1 MLTRCEFISKI
12 AARCAWLNMLA
23 LLFLFH
29 SGGDAMELPAG
40 VLKAVMRLLLL
51 PALHRRQGGR
61 EPAADT
67 LQEGDGHLQ
76 IPLQGH
82 SRRLRLPLRWPLCSQ
97 KQFRFLEN
105 ALAHHA

>member
-1 MLTRCEFISKI
+1 
-12 AARCAWLNMLA
+12 
-23 LLFLFH
+23 
-29 SGGDAMELPAG
+29 MELPAG
-40 VLKAVMRLLLL
+40 ILNAVLRLLLL
-51 PALHRRQGGR
+51 PAIHLRQGGA

-82 SRRLRLPLRWPLCSQ
+82 ASRMRLPLRWPLCSQ

-105 ALAHHA
+105 ALAHNA

>member
-1 MLTRCEFISKI
+1 
-12 AARCAWLNMLA
+12 
-23 LLFLFH
+23 
-29 SGGDAMELPAG
+29 MELPAG
-40 VLKAVMRLLLL
+40 VLNAVLRLLLL
-51 PALHRRQGGR
+51 PAIHLWHGGA
-61 EPAADT
+61 EPTAHT

-82 SRRLRLPLRWPLCSQ
+82 SRRLSLPLRWPLRSQ